1 MAELTESVREL
12 LDAPN
17 FWHLGTINPDGR
29 PQINPMWID
38 REGDNIV
45 INTAI
50 GRRKEKNLR
59 RDPRVTLSITEPDNP
74 YNYCEIRGEVVD
86 YIEGDEAEA
95 SIDSLAKKYIG
106 KDEYPWRGDGEKRLK
121 MLVKAT
127 YVEHLQR

>member
-74 YNYCEIRGEVVD
+74 YNYCEIRGEV
-86 YIEGDEAEA
+86 
-95 SIDSLAKKYIG
+95 
-106 KDEYPWRGDGEKRLK
+106 RRL
-121 MLVKAT
+121 
-127 YVEHLQR
+127 HRR

>member
-1 MAELTESVREL
+1 MAELTDAVREL

-17 FWHLGTINPDGR
+17 VWHLGTINPDGR

-38 REGDNIV
+38 REGDHIV

-74 YNYCEIRGEVVD
+74 YNYCEIRGEIVE

-106 KDEYPWRGDGEKRLK
+106 EDSYPWRQDGEHRLK
-121 MLVKAT
+121 MLVKPT
-127 YVEHLQR
+127 YIEHLVR